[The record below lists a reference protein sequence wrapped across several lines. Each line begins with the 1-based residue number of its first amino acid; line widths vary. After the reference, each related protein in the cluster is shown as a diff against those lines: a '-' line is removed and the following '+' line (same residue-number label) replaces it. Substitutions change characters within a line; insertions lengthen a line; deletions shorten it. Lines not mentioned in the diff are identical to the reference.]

1 MVPPLAFHDAPP
13 HAPALPHPWQRILR
27 CCGMHP
33 RPGGRVLLHVLAPH
47 VVIVLVPKQMKLM
60 LAHVCSQR
68 YMPNIIVMATLILGP
83 LNAAF
88 P

>member
-1 MVPPLAFHDAPP
+1 
-13 HAPALPHPWQRILR
+13 
-27 CCGMHP
+27 
-33 RPGGRVLLHVLAPH
+33 
-47 VVIVLVPKQMKLM
+47 MKLM